1 MTAKKDLQFF
11 NKKAR
16 FDYHIDDV
24 FEAGLVL
31 TGQEIK
37 AIRNGR
43 VNLTGSYVK
52 ILNSEIFWLGGE
64 LSAENVENQRTRKL
78 LLHRSEISKLIGKT
92 NEKGLS
98 LIPLKLY
105 VKKGKAKLEVGIGIG
120 LKKYDKRE
128 ISKKKDQQREIRI
141 DKMGY

>member
-1 MTAKKDLQFF
+1 MTKKDLQFY

-16 FDYHIDDV
+16 FDYKIDDS
-24 FEAGLVL
+24 FEVGMVL
-31 TGQEIK
+31 TGLEIK

-52 ILNSEIFWLGGE
+52 ILNNEVFWIGGE
-64 LSAENVENQRTRKL
+64 LSGENPEPQRTRKL
-78 LLHRSEISKLIGKT
+78 LLHREQISKLTGKT
-92 NEKGLS
+92 QEKGFS

-105 VKKGKAKLEVGIGIG
+105 VNRGKAKMEVGVGIG

-128 ISKKKDQQREIRI
+128 ISKKKDQQREIRL
-141 DKMGY
+141 DKNGE